1 MRRIRKS
8 GKTIVSRPRLHC
20 YVLVGALLAYLALAL
35 PLPFVL
41 LDHELGLLAG
51 NPAHTTLDDHAWLDH
66 AAGSGLA
73 SGDAGIAAADLA
85 VPLSL
90 LAESCGVQAP
100 VASPSVRGPPSTLPS

>member
-73 SGDAGIAAADLA
+73 SGDAGIVVADLA

>member
-8 GKTIVSRPRLHC
+8 GNTIVTHSRCRHI
-20 YVLVGALLAYLALAL
+20 VLAGALLAYLVLAL

-41 LDHELGLLAG
+41 LDHELGLLTG
-51 NPAHTTLDDHAWLDH
+51 SSAHTTLDDHAWLDH

-73 SGDAGIAAADLA
+73 SGDAGMVVADFIGL
-85 VPLSL
+85 LSL
-90 LAESCGVQAP
+90 LTESCGVQAP